1 MKKTTLLFAGFVSLL
16 LAGCYST
23 NEPEQVRLQARR
35 DYQAINGC
43 QSQAAYQHKYFKE
56 CAAKTAAAQARNHK
70 TVQLMED
77 AEGRSI
83 VVPRASDDA
92 QMLNPHMVYPVVDVT
107 VNEVVIKEES
117 ATEEDMTPVKEEA
130 VVQEETVAQEETVV
144 EPEGTE
150 EKTSTEEVTQ
160 TEESVENN
168 ENTSAENVKTESTE
182 KETTTQ
188 TTVSNET
195 SEKTQETIKTTTDT
209 LTNVSVEEQEVEP
222 TEKEETTSLEEQ
234 VNALL
239 GNENSPEAQ
248 KEVLPTEEK

>member
-130 VVQEETVAQEETVV
+130 VVQEETVV